1 MPDYTPTGKPQ
12 DETRG
17 IAKQVRDE
25 FTFVQTALNSK
36 SEKNAYVATSTTSLL
51 IGTGTKTLT
60 VETGKSLV
68 PGMNVF
74 LAYTV
79 SPTVYN
85 MTGQILTYDPLTGV
99 LQVSISAVTGTG
111 TFASW
116 SVGLSNSNGVTLAAN
131 TFTGPQN
138 FARATVASA
147 ATTSDIWNANGNQ
160 IDFTGV
166 ATVTG
171 FPAAIQGGMVR
182 ELICAAGVAF
192 TAGANML
199 IDGYSS
205 GETMTCAAN
214 DKIIVRAVSTTQ
226 FNISR
231 IRYDGRSQVPVK
243 NSLVIVHSGNGN
255 GATNTKIRRWTT
267 ILSNIGTAI
276 TYADSATLGGSF
288 TINEPGIYAV
298 MVLDGSSGAA
308 VVHGISLN
316 SSQLSTSIS
325 SITAADRLAIAS
337 ITSSDAFIPC
347 SIVTRLVQGDV
358 IRAHN
363 NGFASP
369 ATTADK
375 SMFSIRKIADA

>member
-25 FTFVQTALNSK
+25 FTLVQTALNSK

-60 VETGKSLV
+60 VETGKGLV

-116 SVGLSNSNGVTLAAN
+116 SVGLSNNNGVTLAAN

-182 ELICAAGVAF
+182 ELICAAGVTF

-199 IDGYSS
+199 IDGVLSGSS
-205 GETMTCAAN
+205 VTCAAN
-214 DKIIVRAVSTTQ
+214 DVIIVRAVSTTQ
-226 FNISR
+226 FR
-231 IRYDGRSQVPVK
+231 LTRQRYDGRPQAEIK
-243 NSLVIVHSGNGN
+243 DNIVTVHTGNGH
-255 GATNTKIRRWTT
+255 GSTNTKIRRYTT
-267 ILSNIGTAI
+267 TMTNTGTAI
-276 TYADSATLGGSF
+276 TYADSAANGASF
-288 TINEPGIYAV
+288 TVNENGLYQV
-298 MVLDGSSGAA
+298 YMQEKGGSSGNAGA
-308 VVHGISLN
+308 SLN
-316 SSQLSTSIS
+316 SSELTVDIQTI
-325 SITAADRLAIAS
+325 AIATRIFLFGYS
-337 ITSSDAFIPC
+337 GVVSPATRIILC
-347 SIVTRLVQGDV
+347 SAGDV
-358 IRAHN
+358 IRPHTNA
-363 NGFASP
+363 ASNISITNE
-369 ATTADK
+369 AL
-375 SMFSIRKIADA
+375 FSVRKLANA